1 MFSRK
6 FIKPVA
12 DRLIRPLILR
22 YTASERGYRYGDIRI
37 RVKPGVFHPGFFF
50 STKVLL
56 KYLKKLDLDEQR
68 FLEIGAGSGLVSLF
82 AAKRGAIVTAT
93 DISEIAFAN
102 IAENALRNSVEIAV
116 IHSDLFEN
124 LPHQTFDVIVVNPPF
139 FPKNPQNEA
148 QFAWYCGKNHDYFH
162 RFFAQLPTFI
172 SPETTVMLIL
182 SDVCDIAEIQQIA
195 RENGLAMT
203 TVFRKKVWW
212 ETNTIFRIEKSGA
225 LR

>member
-1 MFSRK
+1 MLSRK

-56 KYLKKLDLDEQR
+56 NYLKKLDLDGR
-68 FLEIGAGSGLVSLF
+68 KFLEIGAGSGLVSLY

-93 DISEIAFAN
+93 DISEIAVAN
-102 IAENALRNSVEIAV
+102 ISENARRNSAEIAV
-116 IHSDLFEN
+116 IHSNLFEN
-124 LPHQTFDVIVVNPPF
+124 LPHQTFDFIVVNPPF
-139 FPKNPQNEA
+139 FPKNPQSEA
-148 QFAWYCGKNHDYFH
+148 QFAWFCGENHDYFH
-162 RFFAQLPTFI
+162 RFFAQLPAFT
-172 SPETTVMLIL
+172 SPETTVLMIL
-182 SDVCDIAEIQQIA
+182 SDVCDIAEIQRIA

-212 ETNTIFRIEKSGA
+212 EMNIVFRIEKSGTH
-225 LR
+225 R